1 MTPVADW
8 LPRALRDAP
17 GDVDGAPRL
26 LDLLLAGVDEQ
37 VELLAADID
46 SVWDDLFIESCAD
59 WAVPYIGALVGL
71 PPDAERL
78 EVAYAIALRR
88 RKGTPGRARGLRRGR
103 SPA

>member
-1 MTPVADW
+1 VSTVADW

-17 GDVDGAPRL
+17 ADVDGAPRL

-37 VELLAADID
+37 RDLLAADID
-46 SVWDDLFIESCAD
+46 RFWDDLFIESCAD

-78 EVAYAIALRR
+78 EVA
-88 RKGTPGRARGLRRGR
+88 P
-103 SPA
+103 